1 MYYVIQ
7 STSSDLQHH
16 GILGQKW
23 GRKNGP
29 PYPLGASDHS
39 AAEKKA
45 GYRKSL
51 SKAKYKEYDNRT
63 KGYGTNVSFKSKELN
78 KSIKNNTKIA
88 KQNAKEAF
96 KDIKRTAKLAN
107 RYDKKMAKGEKDKIT
122 LKEQVG
128 KEIAEASLD
137 KYYEAIDVTS
147 KKRID
152 RAVKVSASINMSTAA
167 ALFGVAGYIP
177 SAVKNQRALNY
188 INKSSGGIKAYK
200 NGDRSNSTLK
210 RMSENDLA
218 GIILNE
224 SRNPVGKNHKK
235 VINDF
240 HKAINGKSK
249 DSRFDI
255 EREYMNK
262 DASAILKDLGFKD
275 TPENREIIRK
285 KRPDSLWD

>member
-1 MYYVIQ
+1 MYYMIAP
-7 STSSDLQHH
+7 TGSDLYHH

-45 GYRKSL
+45 GYQKSL
-51 SKAKYKEYDNRT
+51 QKGKYQEYNKYSKPYSKMGHTEAQDSYMKNR
-63 KGYGTNVSFKSKELN
+63 
-78 KSIKNNTKIA
+78 KIA
-88 KQNAKEAF
+88 LKNAKEAF

-107 RYDKKMAKGEKDKIT
+107 RYDKKMSEGKESKIT
-122 LKEQVG
+122 IKELVG

-137 KYYEAIDVTS
+137 KYYESIDHSSKLAVDNVIKRAATTDIAI
-147 KKRID
+147 
-152 RAVKVSASINMSTAA
+152 ASG
-167 ALFGVAGYIP
+167 LFGLAGSVP

-188 INKSSGGIKAYK
+188 INNSSGIKAYK

-218 GIILNE
+218 GVVLNE

-249 DSRFDI
+249 DDRFDI